1 MKKGIMQKKNTIY
14 SAIGKAVIITLLVS
28 ATGAFTV
35 ALMQSKEILSEESS
49 GILSFT
55 VWAIAAF
62 SGAMSSTR
70 FSGTE
75 SILPALL
82 TNLVYAAILA
92 GIGILFFESNFR
104 NILGALLALLSGMVP
119 AIFIIINHIP
129 GKNKRIRYKA

>member
-14 SAIGKAVIITLLVS
+14 SAIGKAVIIALIVS
-28 ATGAFTV
+28 AAGAFAG

-49 GILSFT
+49 GLLSFA
-55 VWAIAAF
+55 VWVIAAF
-62 SGAMSSTR
+62 AGAISSTR
-70 FSGTE
+70 FAGSE

-82 TNLVYAAILA
+82 TNLMYAVILA

-104 NILGALLALLSGMVP
+104 NILGALLALLAGMVP

>member
-28 ATGAFTV
+28 ATGAFAG

-62 SGAMSSTR
+62 SGAMSSTH

-92 GIGILFFESNFR
+92 GTGILFFESNFR